1 MLPNNVSFHVL
12 ISKLTSG
19 GNQHSQPSELPWVH
33 LHRRRSCAHVRVMLT
48 LRLIVIHRFTEK
60 GEARW
65 GAIFCVDALFLV
77 LRQYYLLTIVGT

>member
-12 ISKLTSG
+12 ISKLTRG
-19 GNQHSQPSELPWVH
+19 GNHDSQPSELPRVR

-48 LRLIVIHRFTEK
+48 HRLIVIHRFTEK
-60 GEARW
+60 GGVR
-65 GAIFCVDALFLV
+65 IFCVDALFLV